1 MWCAKCSIITVPLF
15 QDVSKST
22 SKPEESVVEGKSLV
36 IFCLVIMRDKS
47 MVALVTARHSPGP
60 PRLLH
65 FLTHAQTSE
74 QSIIGQLP
82 AILQTF
88 HLFDIAGA
96 KAITLCLSSF
106 FDVFVEALF
115 GLQIISV
122 ACFWLSHAIRVLS
135 FDDVWHIGDSLV
147 LTLILLITTIVVF
160 NPRPFG
166 PEGVLSFPSCA
177 AAAAVAHT
185 LLATTPTWFNRLHS

>member
-1 MWCAKCSIITVPLF
+1 MQLMNMHNRDCTWNIFIYYLLVMSYYYLLASVLWAWLRLSMCAKCSIITVPLF

-36 IFCLVIMRDKS
+36 IFCLVIMRGKS
-47 MVALVTARHSPGP
+47 MVALVTARHSPCP

-65 FLTHAQTSE
+65 SPTHAQTSE
-74 QSIIGQLP
+74 QSIVGQLP

-96 KAITLCLSSF
+96 KAITLYLSFF
-106 FDVFVEALF
+106 FDVFVGALF

-122 ACFWLSHAIRVLS
+122 AWFCLSHAIRVLS
-135 FDDVWHIGDSLV
+135 FGAVIAQTSDIHVFG
-147 LTLILLITTIVVF
+147 TL
-160 NPRPFG
+160 
-166 PEGVLSFPSCA
+166 
-177 AAAAVAHT
+177 
-185 LLATTPTWFNRLHS
+185 